1 MGIEASHA
9 HFVLVLF
16 FLVYSNGRWQ
26 WMGWLGSAWA
36 PFVTWRAWNFLRR
49 IGGNFQSKTIIICQ
63 RYMWPHLN
71 GIVYLICLIFVWFLL
86 WEQQPNDFR
95 TNHKRSR
102 EGERDLLHTTL
113 NNTWPNIMRFD
124 GAGNSVSQFIRGQ
137 NDLCQIHINMPSIIA
152 VPYGTKHLRLIRML
166 SNPFRMLF
174 GEIQTKSRRFI
185 AKIICQHWYPACIC
199 RNQYGLVLRIPF
211 EA

>member
-1 MGIEASHA
+1 MKLLAANWRQFSIQNYYYMPAIYVATFEWNC
-9 HFVLVLF
+9 LF
-16 FLVYSNGRWQ
+16 DLLDFR
-26 WMGWLGSAWA
+26 
-36 PFVTWRAWNFLRR
+36 
-49 IGGNFQSKTIIICQ
+49 
-63 RYMWPHLN
+63 
-71 GIVYLICLIFVWFLL
+71 LILAVP
-86 WEQQPNDFR
+86 QPNDFR
-95 TNHKRSR
+95 ANHKRSR

-166 SNPFRMLF
+166 SNPFGVLF
-174 GEIQTKSRRFI
+174 GKIQTMSRRFI